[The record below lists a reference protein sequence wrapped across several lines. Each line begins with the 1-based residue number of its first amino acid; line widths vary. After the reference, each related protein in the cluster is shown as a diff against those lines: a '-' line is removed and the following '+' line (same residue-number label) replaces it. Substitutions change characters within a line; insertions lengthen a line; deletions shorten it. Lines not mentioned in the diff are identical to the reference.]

1 MVTENSTS
9 RLNLC
14 ALMYAFK
21 ISGGSAVCSQGRGT
35 YGSERHTLR
44 TPGCI
49 LADRTPAICPAGLAS
64 SGRHCRVIP
73 QIARACANPLRFASA
88 QTSSVLKMNPAR
100 PKFLTLRVGCQ
111 ERGREVQGPTSR
123 ARIVP
128 SDAWACTKREA
139 QRSPAQ
145 PSLQRGPSP
154 GDFPSTEAGCV
165 LAGRGMSAARRRVS
179 VRSLEGFV
187 RAAPL
192 LDLR

>member
-100 PKFLTLRVGCQ
+100 PK
-111 ERGREVQGPTSR
+111 SR

-165 LAGRGMSAARRRVS
+165 LAGRGMSAARRK
-179 VRSLEGFV
+179 G
-187 RAAPL
+187 
-192 LDLR
+192 LREIA

>member
-88 QTSSVLKMNPAR
+88 H
-100 PKFLTLRVGCQ
+100 Q

-165 LAGRGMSAARRRVS
+165 LAGRGMSAARRK
-179 VRSLEGFV
+179 G
-187 RAAPL
+187 
-192 LDLR
+192 LREIA